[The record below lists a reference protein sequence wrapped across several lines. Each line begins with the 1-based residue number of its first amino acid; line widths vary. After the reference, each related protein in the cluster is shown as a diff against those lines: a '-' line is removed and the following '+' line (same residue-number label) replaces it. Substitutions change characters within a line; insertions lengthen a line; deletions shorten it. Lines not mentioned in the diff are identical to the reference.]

1 MVTEEP
7 LTGSVVVGTDGS
19 ANAELAVD
27 WAAREAAR
35 RGAGLHVVYAFP
47 WVTHAQAWDFE
58 PPPEVTETGERVM
71 SAVVDRVHEAHPGI
85 PVTREVVVESPAE
98 ALVEA
103 SRHAAVVVVGSGG
116 LGETDDALMGS
127 VAQKVA
133 AHAACAVVV
142 VRDVPPAGEDAPV
155 VVGMDPEEGAP
166 DAMEYAFEEA
176 GRRGTHLVV
185 VQASQD
191 DIALLEDIPVLGDH
205 YREVARLHA
214 EHTAERLETWRRRF
228 PHVPAELRLVHERP
242 VRALVHAAAEAS
254 IVVVGSR
261 GRSGLAG
268 LLLGS
273 VSRGVAN
280 RAPVVAVVRTHHDAR

>member
-7 LTGSVVVGTDGS
+7 PTGSVVVGTDGS

-27 WAAREAAR
+27 WAAREAVR
-35 RGAGLHVVYAFP
+35 RAAGLHIVYAFP
-47 WVTHAQAWDFE
+47 WVTHAHAWDFA
-58 PPPEVTETGERVM
+58 PPPEVTETGERIV
-71 SAVVDRVHEAHPGI
+71 SAVVDRVLESHPGLEI
-85 PVTREVVVESPAE
+85 TREVLVESPAE

-103 SRHAAVVVVGSGG
+103 SRRAAVVVVGSGG
-116 LGETDDALMGS
+116 LGESDDALMGS

-142 VRDVPPAGEDAPV
+142 VRDVPPAGDAAPV

-166 DAMEYAFEEA
+166 EAMEYAFEEA
-176 GRRGTHLVV
+176 ARRGTHLVV

-191 DIALLEDIPVLGDH
+191 DHSLLQDIPVLGEH

-214 EHTAERLETWRRRF
+214 EHTAERLETWRQRF

-242 VRALVHAAAEAS
+242 VRALVHSAAEAS

-261 GRSGLAG
+261 GRGGLAD

-280 RAPVVAVVRTHHDAR
+280 RAPVVAVVRTRHDAH